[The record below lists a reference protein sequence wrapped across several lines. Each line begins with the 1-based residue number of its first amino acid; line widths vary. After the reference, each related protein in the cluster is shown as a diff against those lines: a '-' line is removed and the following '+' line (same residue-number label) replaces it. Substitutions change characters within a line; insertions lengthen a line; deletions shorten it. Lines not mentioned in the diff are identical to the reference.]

1 VSTVPARNASGKL
14 RVAQCYTGAIG
25 SEIIRRMADHSQMQ
39 LVGVLVHDAAKS
51 GKDSGTLV
59 GAEPNGIITTNSL
72 DDIIALQPDGIIWSG
87 KNYDVDA
94 YARILAAGINLYTG
108 MGGYFI
114 EGAPEEAQLAAAAE
128 KGNSSFCAGGNIPGL
143 ISDVLPLFLS
153 GYSGKIRQ
161 IRATQRNHV
170 ASSHSAF
177 QLAQFV
183 GFGRAPG
190 DNPLIERV
198 NAGWTSVAAQGSKM
212 IAKGMGLKWESVEL
226 LGVEYALAPQRT
238 VLEASGLVL
247 EKDTV
252 AGVRWTI
259 AARAGGREFYRLTN
273 ELTAMLA
280 LGEGWRQT
288 TDTPAWQVE
297 IDGEPSL
304 TCSLG
309 WPQGADPHHSN
320 TQLNAVRAM
329 NMLPRIIK
337 ASPGLLTVLDFPAAV
352 AAGET
357 AIT

>member
-1 VSTVPARNASGKL
+1 MAGPA
-14 RVAQCYTGAIG
+14 
-25 SEIIRRMADHSQMQ
+25 QMQ
-39 LVGVLVHDAAKS
+39 LVGVLVHDAAKA
-51 GKDSGTLV
+51 GKDSGALV
-59 GAEPNGIITTNSL
+59 GAAPNGIITTHCL
-72 DDIIALQPDGIIWSG
+72 DDIIALKPDGVIWSG
-87 KNYDVDA
+87 KTYDVES

-114 EGAPEEAQLAAAAE
+114 EGAPEQAQLAAAAA

-143 ISDVLPLFLS
+143 ISDVLPLFLT

-183 GFGRAPG
+183 GIGRKPG

-212 IAKGMGLKWESVEL
+212 IAKGMGLNWESVEL
-226 LGVEYALAPQRT
+226 LGVEYALAPQRI

-247 EKDTV
+247 EEGTV
-252 AGVRWTI
+252 AGVRWTM
-259 AARAGGREFYRLTN
+259 AARANGREFYRLTN

-280 LGEGWRQT
+280 LGDGWRQT
-288 TDTPAWQVE
+288 TEAPAWQVE

-304 TCSLG
+304 ACTLG
-309 WPQGADPHHSN
+309 WPDGADPHQSN
-320 TQLNAVRAM
+320 TRLNASRAM
-329 NMLPRIIK
+329 NMLPRVI
-337 ASPGLLTVLDFPAAV
+337 AARSGLLTVLDFPAAV
-352 AAGET
+352 SMGGIAADGLQES
-357 AIT
+357 I

>member
-1 VSTVPARNASGKL
+1 VSKF

-25 SEIIRRMADHSQMQ
+25 SEIIRRLAGHAQMQ
-39 LVGVLVHDAAKS
+39 LVGVLVHDAAKA
-51 GKDSGTLV
+51 GRDSGSLAGT
-59 GAEPNGIITTNSL
+59 APNGVITTDSL
-72 DDIIALQPDGIIWSG
+72 DDIIALKPDGIIWSG
-87 KNYDVDA
+87 KTYDIDA
-94 YARILAAGINLYTG
+94 YARILEAGINLYTG

-114 EGAPEEAQLAAAAE
+114 EGAPEEPTLAAATA
-128 KGNSSFCAGGNIPGL
+128 KGKSSFCAGGNIPGL

-183 GFGRAPG
+183 GLGKLPG
-190 DNPLIERV
+190 ENPLIDRV

-212 IAKGMGLKWESVEL
+212 IAKGMGLEWESVEL
-226 LGVEYALAPQRT
+226 LGVDYALAPDRT
-238 VLEASGLVL
+238 VLDASGLVL
-247 EKDTV
+247 EKGTV
-252 AGVRWTI
+252 AGVRWNI

-288 TDTPAWQVE
+288 TDTPAWHVE

-304 TCSLG
+304 ACSLG
-309 WPQGADPHHSN
+309 WPQGADPHRSN
-320 TQLNAVRAM
+320 TQLNAARAM
-329 NMLPRIIK
+329 NMLPRVIS
-337 ASPGLLTVLDFPAAV
+337 AAPGLLTVLDFPAAV
-352 AAGET
+352 AAGDT
-357 AIT
+357 ALT